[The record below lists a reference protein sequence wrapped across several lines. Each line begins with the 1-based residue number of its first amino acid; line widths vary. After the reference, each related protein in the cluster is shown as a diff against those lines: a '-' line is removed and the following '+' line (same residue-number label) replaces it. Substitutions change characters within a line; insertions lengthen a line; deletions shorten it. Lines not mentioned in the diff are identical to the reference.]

1 MAIRSSRSTARPS
14 RRPSQDSARSKAS
27 EPSAVGAELRW
38 MGYGAFCIW
47 IFLSL
52 VSWSADD
59 AGWFQQGPISEP
71 SNLLGRFGAWTA
83 DALLFGFGL
92 SSAWFVALSGALS
105 LVNWRVARRL
115 REQQKTGL
123 SNKRSSE
130 PQTPVLF
137 TARRWL
143 GFVLLLSGSC
153 ALEAQRIALGDSPL
167 AFMPGG
173 ALGSVIGSFGD
184 WALGSIGLTLLALAM
199 IVLGLSMFFRFSW
212 LDVTERVGCSAE
224 ALALGI
230 RARFAARQDRKL
242 GESAAIERAESL
254 EEKRRQREV
263 EPTLEIKPALV
274 PEPSKKAIEA
284 KQRERQRPLFQDIA
298 MGGLPPLSLLDEA
311 IANQETVSAET
322 LEFTSRLIE
331 NRLAD
336 FGVQVKVMAAQP
348 GPVITRY
355 EIEPALGVKGSQ
367 IVNLSKDLAR
377 ALSLV
382 SVRVVE
388 TIPGKT
394 HMGLEL
400 PNPKRQIVRLSEIL
414 DSTTFQESHAVLP
427 LALGKDIAGAP
438 SVVDL
443 ARMPHLLVAGTTGSG
458 KSVGV
463 NAMLLS
469 LLYRATPAQVRFIMI
484 DPKMLELSIYEG
496 IPHLLTPVVTD
507 MKLAANALHWCV
519 GEMERRYRCMSKLNT
534 RNLAGFNQKV
544 EEAIKKGAPIKDP
557 LANPEDPEAP
567 TLTPLPQIVVV
578 IDELADL
585 MMVAGKKIEEL
596 IARLAQKARAAGIHL
611 ILATQRPSVDVI
623 TGLIK
628 ANIPARIS
636 FQVSSKVDSRTVLD
650 QMGAEA
656 LLGQGDMLFL
666 AAGTGLPVR
675 IHGAFVADEEVM
687 RVVNHVKQTGQAQY
701 DDSILE
707 GADTSNGGGTFTA
720 GLSPE
725 GADGEA
731 DPLYDEAV
739 AIVLKHRRASISLV
753 QRHLRIGYNRAARL
767 LETMEQ
773 SGVVS
778 PMQSNGNRDILV
790 PGGQG

>member
-1 MAIRSSRSTARPS
+1 MTRMAEPRS
-14 RRPSQDSARSKAS
+14 RRLPED
-27 EPSAVGAELRW
+27 EPPAEVTSFGADLRW
-38 MGYGAFCIW
+38 LLASAAALW
-47 IFLSL
+47 IALSL
-52 VSWSADD
+52 LSWSPDD
-59 AGWFQQGPISEP
+59 IGWFQRGPESHP
-71 SNLLGRFGAWTA
+71 ANWLGRFGAWTA
-83 DALLFGFGL
+83 DALLFVFGM
-92 SSAWFVALSGALS
+92 SSAWLVLLAVVVAVGGWRLAREVRERARLGVVGV
-105 LVNWRVARRL
+105 LVEDDLARL
-115 REQQKTGL
+115 MPL
-123 SNKRSSE
+123 
-130 PQTPVLF
+130 
-137 TARRWL
+137 RRWV
-143 GFVLLLSGSC
+143 GFALLMAGSC
-153 ALEAQRIALGDSPL
+153 ALEAQRAGWVPSPIN
-167 AFMPGG
+167 AMPGG
-173 ALGSVIGSFGD
+173 MIGSFVGSIGD
-184 WALGSIGLTLLALAM
+184 WALGAVGLTMFCLAALAAGLALF
-199 IVLGLSMFFRFSW
+199 LHFSW
-212 LDVTERVGCSAE
+212 LDAFERLGRLTELVWHFAHDR
-224 ALALGI
+224 L
-230 RARFAARQDRKL
+230 AAREDRRL
-242 GESAAIERAESL
+242 GESAAIERAGVL
-254 EEKRRQREV
+254 EKRRQRGGENV
-263 EPTLEIKPALV
+263 LEIKPVAR
-274 PEPSKKAIEA
+274 PEPSRKVVEA
-284 KQRERQRPLFQDIA
+284 LQREKQRKLFEEPLA
-298 MGGLPPLSLLDEA
+298 EGSLPPLSLLDPVPA
-311 IANQETVSAET
+311 DVETVAPET

-331 NRLAD
+331 GRLAD
-336 FGVQVKVMAAQP
+336 FGVQVRVISAQP

-367 IVNLSKDLAR
+367 VVNLAKDLAR

-388 TIPGKT
+388 TIPGKSL
-394 HMGLEL
+394 MGLEL
-400 PNPKRQIVRLSEIL
+400 PNPRRQTVRLSEIL
-414 DSTTFQESHAVLP
+414 GSTTFHETHAVLP

-438 SVVDL
+438 VVVDL

-469 LLYRATPAQVRFIMI
+469 VLYRSTPAQVRLIMI

-519 GEMERRYRCMSKLNT
+519 GEMERRYRTMSRLNT

-544 EEAIKKGAPIKDP
+544 EDAIRKGSPIRDP
-557 LANPEDPEAP
+557 LANPEDPAAP
-567 TLTPLPQIVVV
+567 MLAPLPQIVVV

-666 AAGTGLPVR
+666 AAGTGVPVR
-675 IHGAFVADEEVM
+675 VHGAFVADDEVM
-687 RVVNHVKQTGQAQY
+687 RVVNFVKRTGQADY
-701 DDSILE
+701 DERVLE
-707 GADTSNGGGTFTA
+707 GAEPGTGGTFTA
-720 GLSPE
+720 GLSSE
-725 GADGEA
+725 SESGES

-790 PGGQG
+790 PDSR